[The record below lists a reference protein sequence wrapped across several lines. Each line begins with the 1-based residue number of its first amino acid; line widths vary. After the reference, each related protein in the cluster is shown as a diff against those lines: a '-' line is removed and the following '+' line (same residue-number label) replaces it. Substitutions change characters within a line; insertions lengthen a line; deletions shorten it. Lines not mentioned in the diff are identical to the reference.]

1 MILTSSVKALL
12 HLISIVILTSSA
24 SAYAITE
31 ANLSESFRLHRGNG
45 KGGCDRISPN
55 GTPMQQ
61 KVITDLNDAFS
72 LAEVA
77 LAQIPKATSLDGARI
92 RELFKLFFG
101 VSFDSKNFQVNA
113 SDGSQVTYNG
123 VKCEQ
128 KIPTQT
134 FVAKCILL

>member
-1 MILTSSVKALL
+1 
-12 HLISIVILTSSA
+12 
-24 SAYAITE
+24 
-31 ANLSESFRLHRGNG
+31 
-45 KGGCDRISPN
+45 
-55 GTPMQQ
+55 MQQ